1 MTAVDRIVYYRYSI
15 IAALGYMYTVPQ
27 YTMSRDFS
35 RKLDREGGGISE
47 FPKTEGDQQY
57 LASGKVITTNFG
69 NCTGIVTI

>member
-35 RKLDREGGGISE
+35 RKLDREGGRAYRNFLKLRGISN
-47 FPKTEGDQQY
+47 
-57 LASGKVITTNFG
+57 I
-69 NCTGIVTI
+69 